1 MTSNIVK
8 FPQKSEEE
16 KQTENLVRQAD
27 DINEQSD
34 LIEQQRIQ
42 IEALE
47 KAKDYKQVQRELTQ
61 LNADGDD

>member
-16 KQTENLVRQAD
+16 KQTEKLVRQAD

-47 KAKDYKQVQRELTQ
+47 KAKDYKQLQRELTE

>member
-16 KQTENLVRQAD
+16 KQTEKLVRQAD

-34 LIEQQRIQ
+34 LIEQQRIR

-47 KAKDYKQVQRELTQ
+47 KPKNYKQLQRELTE

>member
-27 DINEQSD
+27 DINEQRD

>member
-16 KQTENLVRQAD
+16 KQTEKLVRQAD

-34 LIEQQRIQ
+34 LIEQQRIR